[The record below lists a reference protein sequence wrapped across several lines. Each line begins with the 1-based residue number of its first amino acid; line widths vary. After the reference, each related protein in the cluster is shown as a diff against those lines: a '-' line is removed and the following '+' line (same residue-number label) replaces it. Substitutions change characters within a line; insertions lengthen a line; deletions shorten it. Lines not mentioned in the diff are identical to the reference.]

1 MSLGESLQ
9 LNSLPTLGKVKVT
22 DLPFPGGTHIGWT
35 TRRWSV
41 VTGVP
46 PSSRCTAGQSTEARP
61 VCEDSLIF
69 EDDLPLPLSDMASLE
84 PRGVA

>member
-1 MSLGESLQ
+1 M
-9 LNSLPTLGKVKVT
+9 
-22 DLPFPGGTHIGWT
+22 
-35 TRRWSV
+35 WSQGSPRAADV
-41 VTGVP
+41 QQDKAQKPALCV
-46 PSSRCTAGQSTEARP
+46 STEARP